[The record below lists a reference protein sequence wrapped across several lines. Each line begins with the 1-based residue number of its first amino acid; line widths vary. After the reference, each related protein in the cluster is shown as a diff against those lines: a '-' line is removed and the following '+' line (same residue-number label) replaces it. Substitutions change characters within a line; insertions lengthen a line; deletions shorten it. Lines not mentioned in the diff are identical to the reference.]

1 MQNVPNENVI
11 TCTKTDIHS
20 NKRLGIYAFS
30 SRAKVNIHLPSQHKY
45 IPWKCWRWSTS
56 IRWWLN
62 REHQTRW
69 YIHTRA
75 CTYMY
80 VCMNVCMYVCHVH
93 MYMYCTW
100 HVLHVCTVYPQ
111 TENLICYY
119 GDQLAR
125 SRPGALHSVAL
136 ANRHLGVE
144 PYVRAKT
151 VVMGLPRVEIESF
164 LLPTTCGCWCQVH
177 ADALIRRCK

>member
-1 MQNVPNENVI
+1 MNLRSRREESLQIRLTDSQPRPPVPVPAPTLIRMPSSTPNDTQPPNNRCLWNGNRILCI
-11 TCTKTDIHS
+11 TVS
-20 NKRLGIYAFS
+20 RLYHCI
-30 SRAKVNIHLPSQHKY
+30 
-45 IPWKCWRWSTS
+45 
-56 IRWWLN
+56 
-62 REHQTRW
+62 TR
-69 YIHTRA
+69 
-75 CTYMY
+75 
-80 VCMNVCMYVCHVH
+80 
-93 MYMYCTW
+93 
-100 HVLHVCTVYPQ
+100 TVYPQ